1 MDKVPD
7 QMAYGVPV
15 APLVSVVGDCF
26 CVPYQIDLIV
36 KKKIRGVTDAH
47 IDVLDIT
54 GNLLFQ
60 LDGSLWQLNK
70 KRIMR
75 DPAGLRI
82 LTMREKAMTCRHR
95 WTVHGGESSD
105 ASHML
110 YSVQRSNALQ
120 MKTRLDVFLPSN
132 AIEDVPNFQVIG
144 SYHSHSFK
152 VYRDQTLLAE
162 VNDNFK
168 LGSFLW
174 KGKES
179 FQVRVYPGVDYA
191 FIIALL
197 VILNENDV

>member
-1 MDKVPD
+1 
-7 QMAYGVPV
+7 MARTFIALP
-15 APLVSVVGDCF
+15 F
-26 CVPYQIDLIV
+26 FTHFH
-36 KKKIRGVTDAH
+36 RGPTQ
-47 IDVLDIT
+47 T
-54 GNLLFQ
+54 C
-60 LDGSLWQLNK
+60 LWQLNK
-70 KRIMR
+70 KRSMR
-75 DPAGLRI
+75 DPAGLPI
-82 LTMREKAMTCRHR
+82 LTMREKAMTNRHR
-95 WTVHGGESSD
+95 WTVHGRESSD

-132 AIEDVPNFQVIG
+132 AIEDVPIFQVIG

-152 VYRDQTLLAE
+152 VHRGQTLLAE

-191 FIIALL
+191 FIISLL